1 LINGENNGNVGIRAY
16 AAIAGLA
23 FMKLRYKIGIV
34 ILALLAIGVLWLGYS
49 LSHDAACGPAPALP
63 SNAIAMKA
71 IVSRCYGS
79 PDVLKL
85 ENVEKPTAADN
96 EVLIKVHAASVNP
109 LDWHFMRG
117 TPYFMRLQVGMGAP
131 KDTRLGVDFAGTI
144 EAVGKNVKRF
154 KSGDEVFGGADGA
167 FAEYVTVPEDDAL
180 ALKPPNISFEQ
191 AAAVPIAA
199 LTALQALRDKGRLQ
213 PGQKLLINGASGGVG
228 TFAVQIAK
236 TLGADVTG
244 VCSTRNV
251 DMVRSIGADHVIDYT
266 KEDFTASGIHYDLII
281 DTVGNHSLLQYRRA
295 LTPTG
300 IFVVVGGPSDGHW
313 IGPMMGFINAKLFSP
328 FVSQTFVP
336 FLAQLTQQDLSDVG
350 DLMHAGKVTPVIDR
364 SYQLS
369 EVPAAIRYLEQGH
382 ARGKVVI
389 AVD

>member
-1 LINGENNGNVGIRAY
+1 LIKGENNGNVGTWAY
-16 AAIAGLA
+16 AAIAGLG

-34 ILALLAIGVLWLGYS
+34 ILALVGIGVLWLGYS

-63 SNAIAMKA
+63 SNTTAMKA
-71 IVSRCYGS
+71 IVYRCYGS
-79 PDVLKL
+79 PDVLKV

-117 TPYFMRLQVGMGAP
+117 MPYFMRLQAGMGAP

-144 EAVGKNVKRF
+144 EAAGKNVKRF
-154 KSGDEVFGGADGA
+154 KPGDEVFGGADGA
-167 FAEYVTVPEDDAL
+167 FAEYVAVPEDDAL
-180 ALKPPNISFEQ
+180 ALKPSNISFEQ
-191 AAAVPIAA
+191 AASVPIAA

-213 PGQKLLINGASGGVG
+213 PGQKVLINGASGGVG

-236 TLGADVTG
+236 SFGADVTG

-266 KEDFTASGIHYDLII
+266 QEDFTASGIHYDLII
-281 DTVGNHSLLQYRRA
+281 DTVGNHSLPQYRRA

-300 IFVVVGGPSDGHW
+300 IFVVVGGPNDGHW
-313 IGPMMGFINAKLFSP
+313 IGPMTGFINAKLLSP

-336 FLAQLTQQDLSDVG
+336 FLARLTQKDLSNVA
-350 DLMHAGKVTPVIDR
+350 DLMQAGKVTPVIDR
-364 SYQLS
+364 SYKLS
-369 EVPAAIRYLEQGH
+369 EVPAAMRYLEQGH

-389 AVD
+389 ALD